1 MLFNDRILVKDS
13 NTPRVH
19 HRALTG
25 FLRRKWSRNPHELQR
40 IIYNTDAS
48 PYLGA
53 LPPELRKCINN
64 QNIPS
69 VTAKFRENLENF
81 LVKNAFDLRDMECD
95 RVYEVPE
102 LGDLFGLKCTL
113 TARGVNV
120 YGVNPW
126 GGACGFV
133 CKLSFPQINA
143 HYALKLYHN
152 DASEHMNFSHG
163 AWFEVATALAA
174 NHAEPRDN
182 VPMYMASLKY
192 DKYMLS
198 AWAGDREDGIAQREN
213 KNKIFFT
220 KTDEDEARN
229 RRGGR
234 RIDWGETYKTNYGAM
249 SYPAR
254 KFYRQLINMDECAA
268 KKTIASARDNCT
280 RRDIDYVLK
289 LANITANY
297 NDNKRLSY
305 FIKNISRTR

>member
-1 MLFNDRILVKDS
+1 MLFSDGILVKDI
-13 NTPRVH
+13 NAPRVH
-19 HRALTG
+19 NRALTG

-48 PYLGA
+48 PYLGV
-53 LPPELRKCINN
+53 LPPELRKRVNN
-64 QNIPS
+64 QNLSS
-69 VTAKFRENLENF
+69 VTAEFREKLESF
-81 LVKNAFDLRDMECD
+81 LVKNAFDLREMECD
-95 RVYEVPE
+95 REYDIPE
-102 LGDLFGLKCTL
+102 LGDIFGLKCKL
-113 TARGVNV
+113 IARGVNV

-133 CKLSFPQINA
+133 CKLSFPEINA

-152 DASEHMNFSHG
+152 GTSEFMNYSHG

-198 AWAGDREDGIAQREN
+198 AWAGDREDGVAQREN

-234 RIDWGETYKTNYGAM
+234 RIDWGETYKSNYGAM

-254 KFYRQLINMDECAA
+254 KFYRQVMSMDECAV
-268 KKTIASARDNCT
+268 KKTIASARDNCA
-280 RRDIDYVLK
+280 RRDINNALK
-289 LANITANY
+289 LADLTACY
-297 NDNKRLSY
+297 DDNEKLAH
-305 FIKNISRTR
+305 FIKNISHTR